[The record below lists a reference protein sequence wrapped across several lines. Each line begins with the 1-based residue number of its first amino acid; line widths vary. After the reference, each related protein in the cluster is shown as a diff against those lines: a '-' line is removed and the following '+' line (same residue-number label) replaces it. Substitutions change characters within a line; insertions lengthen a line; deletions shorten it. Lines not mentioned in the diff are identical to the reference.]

1 MVPRSA
7 SSKCS
12 AVLSGSDQPAPG
24 DEGGSLV
31 IFRNLRTARTVLI
44 ASAAAGALVLS
55 ACGGSDAGS
64 SSTSSTSSSSSA
76 ASSAESPAESAES
89 DSSATEST
97 EATESSESSAAGPTE
112 ASEADLAAAKAGLT
126 AAGKLTVC
134 TSLPY
139 PPFEAADIDGNV
151 IGFDMDF
158 MDLLASTLGVEK
170 SVVDTPFEGI
180 QSGQSMASK
189 VCDIAAAAMTITPER
204 QAAIL
209 FSDPYYDASQALMV
223 LEGSD
228 VTDLSDLS
236 GKVLGAQTGTTGN
249 KYATDNAAQYGYT
262 IQEFQNISDEELALQ
277 SGQIQ
282 AGIHDEPA
290 LAEYVK
296 QQAGAVKVVKSFD
309 TGEQYGFGMALDNT
323 ALAAVTNA
331 MLAKSRTDGTYD
343 ASYDKWVNAGA

>member
-1 MVPRSA
+1 MNFRSTR
-7 SSKCS
+7 S
-12 AVLSGSDQPAPG
+12 
-24 DEGGSLV
+24 
-31 IFRNLRTARTVLI
+31 LRTALI
-44 ASAAAGALVLS
+44 ASAAAGAMVLT
-55 ACGGSDAGS
+55 ACGGSDSASTSTS
-64 SSTSSTSSSSSA
+64 SSTSSSSSSA
-76 ASSAESPAESAES
+76 ASSAESPAESAETGAS
-89 DSSATEST
+89 DTA
-97 EATESSESSAAGPTE
+97 ATESSASSTSAGPTT
-112 ASEADLAAAKAGLT
+112 ASAEDIAAATAGLT

-158 MDLLASTLGVEK
+158 MDLIASTLGVEK

-223 LEGSD
+223 LADSE
-228 VTDLSDLS
+228 VTDLSGLS

-282 AGIHDEPA
+282 AAIHDEPA

-309 TGEQYGFGMALDNT
+309 TGEQYGFGLALGNT
-323 ALAAVTNA
+323 SLAAVANA
-331 MLAKSRTDGTYD
+331 VLAKSRTDGTYD
-343 ASYDKWVNAGA
+343 ASYDKWVKAGS

>member
-1 MVPRSA
+1 MN
-7 SSKCS
+7 
-12 AVLSGSDQPAPG
+12 
-24 DEGGSLV
+24 
-31 IFRNLRTARTVLI
+31 FRNARTLRTAMI
-44 ASAAAGALVLS
+44 ATAAAGAMLLT
-55 ACGGSDAGS
+55 ACGGSDTGTA
-64 SSTSSTSSSSSA
+64 SSTSSTSSTAASTT
-76 ASSAESPAESAES
+76 ASSAESPAESASTEAS
-89 DSSATEST
+89 GTEST
-97 EATESSESSAAGPTE
+97 EASGSETSAGPTT

-126 AAGKLTVC
+126 AEGKLTVC

-158 MDLLASTLGVEK
+158 MDLLATELGVEK

-228 VTDLSDLS
+228 ITDLSGLS

-282 AGIHDEPA
+282 AAIHDEPA

-309 TGEQYGFGMALDNT
+309 TGEQYGFGMALGNT